1 MPLNA
6 ADPTATPTAS
16 ITAPGV
22 PGDGVPGQR
31 IAVIGSGISGLSA
44 AWLLSQRHQVTLYE
58 ALARPGGH
66 THTVDAEVG
75 RPQPVA
81 VDTGFIVFNEATYP
95 NLCALFDHL
104 GVASRATDMGFSVS
118 LDGGALEYA
127 GNGLNSLFAQ
137 RRNLLSP
144 RFWGM
149 LRDLVRF
156 YRQAPADAPGCGLMS
171 LDEYLDSRGYGRA
184 FRDDHLYPMA
194 AAIWS
199 TPSAQVGRYPVAAF
213 VRFCENHHLLS
224 LGRRPPWRTVVGGS
238 RRYVQRL
245 LEVLEQAPGGG
256 VRLGCAAEQVRRRAD
271 GVVVVADGGR
281 DQRPFDAV
289 VLATH
294 ADQALRLL
302 DTPTAD
308 ERSLLGAFGYTRN
321 RTLLH
326 RDAALMPR
334 RRGVWSAWNY
344 LASRGQAAG
353 AADAL
358 CVTYWMNRLQDLG
371 DSPPLFVTL
380 NPLREP
386 APGTLLLEQV
396 YEHPVF
402 DARAMQAQQQLGR
415 LQGRQR
421 TWFCGAYFGS
431 GFHEDGLQAGLA
443 VAEALGGVR
452 RPWTVAQPSG
462 RIAWRP
468 DLPELPAT
476 PPAAASGADAGVRW
490 AGATA

>member
-1 MPLNA
+1 MPLHA
-6 ADPTATPTAS
+6 ADPISQPPVAPTAP
-16 ITAPGV
+16 A
-22 PGDGVPGQR
+22 QR

-44 AWLLSQRHQVTLYE
+44 AWLLSQRHRVTLYE
-58 ALARPGGH
+58 ALPRPGGH
-66 THTVDAEVG
+66 THTVAADVG
-75 RPQPVA
+75 GPKPVA
-81 VDTGFIVFNEATYP
+81 VDTGFIVFNESSYP

-104 GVASRATDMGFSVS
+104 GVASRPTDMGFAVS

-127 GNGLNSLFAQ
+127 GTDLNGLFAQ
-137 RRNLLSP
+137 RRNLASP
-144 RFWGM
+144 RFWSM
-149 LRDLVRF
+149 LADLVRF
-156 YRQAPADAPGCGLMS
+156 YRQAPRDAASCGLMA
-171 LDEYLDSRGYGRA
+171 LDDYLASRGYGRA

-199 TPSAQVGRYPVAAF
+199 TPAAQVGRYPVAAF
-213 VRFCENHHLLS
+213 VRFCENHHLLT

-238 RRYVQRL
+238 ASYVRKL
-245 LEVLEQAPGGG
+245 VAALGDG
-256 VRLGCAAEQVRRRAD
+256 VRLGCAAEQVRRQAD

-302 DTPTAD
+302 DAPSSD
-308 ERSLLGAFGYTRN
+308 ERRLLGAFGYTRN

-326 RDAALMPR
+326 RDPALMPQR
-334 RRGVWSAWNY
+334 RRVWAAWNY
-344 LASRGQAAG
+344 LSDRRAAT
-353 AADAL
+353 AADPSGSAL
-358 CVTYWMNRLQDLG
+358 CVSYWMNRLQDLG
-371 DSPPLFVTL
+371 DCPPLFVTL

-386 APGTLLLEQV
+386 APGSLLLEQT

-402 DARAMQAQQQLGR
+402 DAAALQAQQALGR

-452 RPWTVAQPSG
+452 RPWTVANPSG

-468 DLPELPAT
+468 GEAPAAV
-476 PPAAASGADAGVRW
+476 PAASGPGLRPAAVV
-490 AGATA
+490 A